1 MDKLNLKNI
10 TTFKT
15 LNYHTSFIMCLLI
28 LNDGRLASSSDD
40 GSIIIYD
47 KETFNPQCEIKEFE
61 YAVNNI
67 IQLSYNNYLIS
78 SCADKTI
85 TIIKLTSL
93 TTYNIIS
100 ILDNHFLSVNRVI
113 ELDNFEI
120 ASCSDDQTVKIYKY
134 NENYGSL
141 FQCIITIASF
151 PSIIEGITFIKKTK
165 EIIISPF
172 KEQIIQFWSLVF
184 YNKICVLENIYFEG
198 FQNSLLMLNNDIL
211 AIGVFS
217 GINLID
223 VEKHEIINKIK
234 VVGGVL
240 NIIKQGNFLFTNGVF
255 KGNYDTIQKW
265 EIVNKKDINEN
276 NKNKNGKQNNINFNI
291 IKKEVKHKLNN
302 NHFIL
307 MNVLNNGIIATTT
320 FQFNIKLWK

>member
-15 LNYHTSFIMCLLI
+15 LNYHTSFIMCLLV
-28 LNDGRLASSSDD
+28 LNDGSFAPSSDD
-40 GSIIIYD
+40 ASIIIYD
-47 KETFNPQCEIKEFE
+47 KETFNSQCEIKEFE

-100 ILDNHFLSVNRVI
+100 ILDNHYLSVNRVI

-141 FQCIITIASF
+141 FQCIMTIANFS
-151 PSIIEGITFIKKTK
+151 STIEAIVFIKKTK
-165 EIIISPF
+165 EIIISPY
-172 KEQIIQFWSLVF
+172 KEQTLQFWSLIF
-184 YNKICVLENIYFEG
+184 YNKFLVLENIYFEG

-217 GINLID
+217 GLHLID
-223 VEKHEIINKIK
+223 VQKHEIIQKIK

-240 NIIKQGNFLFTNGVF
+240 NIIKQGNYLFTNGVF

-265 EIVNKKDINEN
+265 EIVKKNEINED
-276 NKNKNGKQNNINFNI
+276 NKNKKGKGKIENINI

-302 NHFIL
+302 NHYIL
-307 MNVLNNGIIATTT
+307 MNILNNGIIATTT

>member
-1 MDKLNLKNI
+1 MLYFIFLIDCLGVLYLFIFGLKVQL
-10 TTFKT
+10 F
-15 LNYHTSFIMCLLI
+15 
-28 LNDGRLASSSDD
+28 
-40 GSIIIYD
+40 
-47 KETFNPQCEIKEFE
+47 FN
-61 YAVNNI
+61 
-67 IQLSYNNYLIS
+67 S
-78 SCADKTI
+78 SC
-85 TIIKLTSL
+85 SL
-93 TTYNIIS
+93 IY
-100 ILDNHFLSVNRVI
+100 SV
-113 ELDNFEI
+113 
-120 ASCSDDQTVKIYKY
+120 
-134 NENYGSL
+134 
-141 FQCIITIASF
+141 
-151 PSIIEGITFIKKTK
+151 
-165 EIIISPF
+165 
-172 KEQIIQFWSLVF
+172 
-184 YNKICVLENIYFEG
+184 
-198 FQNSLLMLNNDIL
+198 
-211 AIGVFS
+211 VFS

-265 EIVNKKDINEN
+265 EIVNKKNINEN

>member
-100 ILDNHFLSVNRVI
+100 ILDNHYLSVNRVI

-120 ASCSDDQTVKIYKY
+120 ASCSDDQTVKIYSKESSSIEKKY
-134 NENYGSL
+134 PVPNTKGTRIYVSINPDPNCRCAFIAISEFRNE
-141 FQCIITIASF
+141 IM
-151 PSIIEGITFIKKTK
+151 K
-165 EIIISPF
+165 EIELLH
-172 KEQIIQFWSLVF
+172 KENNELKSLIKEKNDNIVKL
-184 YNKICVLENIYFEG
+184 NKTVKDLQSEVTKMKNESSIYFRSKT
-198 FQNSLLMLNNDIL
+198 Q
-211 AIGVFS
+211 A
-217 GINLID
+217 
-223 VEKHEIINKIK
+223 
-234 VVGGVL
+234 
-240 NIIKQGNFLFTNGVF
+240 
-255 KGNYDTIQKW
+255 
-265 EIVNKKDINEN
+265 
-276 NKNKNGKQNNINFNI
+276 
-291 IKKEVKHKLNN
+291 
-302 NHFIL
+302 
-307 MNVLNNGIIATTT
+307 
-320 FQFNIKLWK
+320 